1 MDNEFGYIPRS
12 NTNNPLVT
20 YNINSFGIGGNI
32 GFLIML
38 DVAYRAIAFVFLLYN
53 KPRLQKS
60 I

>member
-53 KPRLQKS
+53 KPRFQKS